1 MNRITLRRFT
11 IYDTI
16 IHVLLPPLQTAS
28 ETVMA
33 DKGDVRH
40 GKDFGGSNEQLEDQ
54 GVREEEGEEA
64 GSATQPNSSLA
75 IEYDPAMLE
84 YNDPLASMKPD
95 VYTDTV

>member
-1 MNRITLRRFT
+1 M
-11 IYDTI
+11 
-16 IHVLLPPLQTAS
+16 LLPTFQTYS

-33 DKGDVRH
+33 DESDVRH
-40 GKDFGGSNEQLEDQ
+40 GEDFRGSDERLEDQ
-54 GVREEEGEEA
+54 EVREEEGEEA
-64 GSATQPNSSLA
+64 SSATQPNSSLA